1 MGQVVYSL
9 RFEGKISDGGAPD
22 QKRADSIA
30 PGLSVITVIDGA
42 GVGGTVGALV
52 NGGQAHFQSQVKFLG
67 PNSFDERGTI
77 DFGNSH
83 TLEFATVIS
92 GYVGDTAE
100 AGIQHGGVIWNVVG
114 GTGQFQGATGL
125 IVGNFFIKDGKK
137 VVDHHLGYIFT
148 ADPDRKS

>member
-1 MGQVVYSL
+1 M
-9 RFEGKISDGGAPD
+9 
-22 QKRADSIA
+22 
-30 PGLSVITVIDGA
+30 
-42 GVGGTVGALV
+42 
-52 NGGQAHFQSQVKFLG
+52 
-67 PNSFDERGTI
+67 
-77 DFGNSH
+77 
-83 TLEFATVIS
+83 IS

-100 AGIQHGGVIWNVVG
+100 AGIQHGGVIWYVVG